1 MKKLRGYIFSR
12 FFMGERVP
20 QHVQNLV
27 LRDYCNKVNSRY
39 LLSATEYAM
48 DNSFLVLQQT
58 LNELKEVNGIVAYS
72 LFQMPVKQADR
83 FKIYNK
89 ALKLKGE
96 LHFAVEGLKI
106 TCQSEIERIEAIWLV
121 KQILPRC
128 YKYTE

>member
-83 FKIYNK
+83 LKIYNK

-106 TCQSEIERIEAIWLV
+106 TCQSEIDRIETIWLV
-121 KQILPRC
+121 KQTLPKC
-128 YKYTE
+128 YKYME

>member
-106 TCQSEIERIEAIWLV
+106 TCQSEIDRIETIWLV
-121 KQILPRC
+121 KQTLPKC
-128 YKYTE
+128 YKYME

>member
-27 LRDYCNKVNSRY
+27 SRDYCNKVNSRY

-83 FKIYNK
+83 LKIYNK

>member
-12 FFMGERVP
+12 SFMGERVP

-83 FKIYNK
+83 LKIYNK

-106 TCQSEIERIEAIWLV
+106 TCQSEIDKIEAIWLV
-121 KQILPRC
+121 KQTLPKC
-128 YKYTE
+128 YKYME

>member
-83 FKIYNK
+83 LKIYNK

-106 TCQSEIERIEAIWLV
+106 TCQSEIDKIEIVWLV
-121 KQILPRC
+121 KQALPKC
-128 YKYTE
+128 YKYME

>member
-12 FFMGERVP
+12 SFMGERVP

-106 TCQSEIERIEAIWLV
+106 TCQSEIDRIETIWLV
-121 KQILPRC
+121 KQTLPKC
-128 YKYTE
+128 YKYME

>member
-12 FFMGERVP
+12 SFMGERVP

-83 FKIYNK
+83 LKIYNK

-106 TCQSEIERIEAIWLV
+106 TCQSEIDRIEAIWLV

>member
-12 FFMGERVP
+12 SFMGERVP

-83 FKIYNK
+83 LKIYNK

-121 KQILPRC
+121 KQTLPSC

>member
-1 MKKLRGYIFSR
+1 
-12 FFMGERVP
+12 MGERVP

-83 FKIYNK
+83 LKIYNK

-106 TCQSEIERIEAIWLV
+106 TCQSEIDRIEAIWLV
-121 KQILPRC
+121 KQTLPSC

>member
-83 FKIYNK
+83 LKIYNK